1 MQLICGNYNKYWGK
15 LMKQKRITP
24 DWTGALCAETDPE
37 LFFPDKTNIS
47 NGYLAKKICNRCF
60 LKQKCFE
67 YAIKDW
73 ELKGIWGGT
82 SERERWEIR
91 AGRRKAC

>member
-1 MQLICGNYNKYWGK
+1 MRKK
-15 LMKQKRITP
+15 LRAVP
-24 DWTGALCAETDPE
+24 DWTGALCAQTDPE

-47 NGYLAKKICNRCF
+47 NGYLAKKICRKCPLLQECF
-60 LKQKCFE
+60 D
-67 YAIKDW
+67 YAIQDW
-73 ELKGIWGGT
+73 ELRGIWGGT

>member
-1 MQLICGNYNKYWGK
+1 
-15 LMKQKRITP
+15 MKQKKTITTP
-24 DWTGALCAETDPE
+24 DWTGALCAQTDPE

-47 NGYLAKKICNRCF
+47 NGYLAKKICARCPIID
-60 LKQKCFE
+60 KCFD

-73 ELKGIWGGT
+73 ELTGVWGGT

-91 AGRRKAC
+91 AGRRKRAC

>member
-1 MQLICGNYNKYWGK
+1 
-15 LMKQKRITP
+15 MKQKTRTIP
-24 DWTGALCAETDPE
+24 NWDGALCAETDPE

-47 NGYLAKKICNRCF
+47 NGYLAKKICNKCP
-60 LKQKCFE
+60 LKQQCFE